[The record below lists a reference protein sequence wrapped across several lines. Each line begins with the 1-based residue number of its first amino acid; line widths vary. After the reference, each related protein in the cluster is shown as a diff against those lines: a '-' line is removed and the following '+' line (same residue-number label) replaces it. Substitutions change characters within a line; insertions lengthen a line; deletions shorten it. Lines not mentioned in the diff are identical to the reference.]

1 MTTACSF
8 FQCLSL
14 IKLIVIVINRY
25 SMFVLFTFVTVLIC
39 VGDMTV
45 FKLEYN
51 MPKCYNV
58 FCCCRCVLPLRRV
71 NISSASQSQVAFAEQ
86 SGSSLHFIQSDTTHF
101 VEHQDYA
108 EQVKSMPL
116 FAAAVNGDRSSLER
130 ILDSWPGSLDV
141 ADKFGRTPLMYSCLG
156 DHSECAEL
164 LIKCGADVNMKDLL
178 GRTPLLWAAHKGN
191 YSCLKLLLNRGA
203 DWKEKDNEGQTS
215 LHLCTI
221 HKCSKCSS
229 FLFRYIPP
237 GAVDDQDVNKRTAMH
252 TAASFGNVDQVHLL
266 IKRNSNVGIPD
277 IEGKTPLHRA
287 AASKDPQAV
296 DCVQCILETAPSV
309 INWQDYEGCTAL
321 HLAVAGGNDVV
332 VSSLISLESCDVNA
346 LDNMFRTPLHWAAVF
361 GYSTIVS
368 ILLNSKADTS
378 SSDSAGATPLHYAAV
393 NNYAET
399 VEVFLSCP
407 YVKDDPDNEG
417 HTAFLWA
424 ASSGADDSVSCFI
437 QHGVDLMQMDKL
449 GTTAVHAAAS
459 AGHTSTVQ
467 LLLKTD
473 FSLTNAKD
481 LMKRTPLSHA
491 CEMGHIKVVKGL
503 ITIGVNVNDD
513 QDKDGLSLLHWAA
526 IGGHADVCQLLLSAG
541 IDVDCQDLA
550 GRNALHY
557 AAYGGYV
564 NSMLVLLENK
574 ADVNS
579 QDREGVTSLHWACS
593 KGHMDAVK
601 LLIQYSASINT
612 MEHTE
617 DRYTPL
623 DYALMGEYFEVCQFM
638 IEHGAVSITGI
649 QDVAAVKIQAWFRGI
664 RVRRTFVERKKLL
677 MKHEQLRKEKK
688 C

>member
-1 MTTACSF
+1 
-8 FQCLSL
+8 
-14 IKLIVIVINRY
+14 
-25 SMFVLFTFVTVLIC
+25 
-39 VGDMTV
+39 
-45 FKLEYN
+45 
-51 MPKCYNV
+51 MPNCYNV

-71 NISSASQSQVAFAEQ
+71 NVGSSAQLQVAFADQ
-86 SGSSLHFIQSDTTHF
+86 SVSSLHFIQTDRTHF
-101 VEHQDYA
+101 GERQDCA
-108 EQVKSMPL
+108 EQVDSLPL
-116 FAAAVNGDRSSLER
+116 FAAAVNGDKSALER
-130 ILDSWPGSLDV
+130 ILDSSWTGSLDV
-141 ADKFGRTPLMYSCLG
+141 VDKFGRTPLMYSSLG
-156 DHSECAEL
+156 DHTECAEL
-164 LIKCGADVNMKDLL
+164 LIKFGADVNMKDLL
-178 GRTPLLWAAHKGN
+178 GRTSLLWAAHKGN
-191 YSCLKLLLNRGA
+191 FSCLKLLLSRGA

-215 LHLCTI
+215 LHLCI
-221 HKCSKCSS
+221 SHKCSKCSS

-252 TAASFGNVDQVHLL
+252 TAASFGNVDQVRLL
-266 IKRNSNVGIPD
+266 IKKNSNVGIPD

-296 DCVQCILETAPSV
+296 DCIQCILETAPSV

-321 HLAVAGGNDVV
+321 HLAVAGGNEAVV
-332 VSSLISLESCDVNA
+332 LSLISLESCDVNA
-346 LDNMFRTPLHWAAVF
+346 LDNMFRTPLHWAAVS
-361 GYSTIVS
+361 GHSAIVS
-368 ILLNSKADTS
+368 MLLHSKADTS

-393 NNYAET
+393 NNFAET

-407 YVKDDPDNEG
+407 YVKDEADNEG
-417 HTAFLWA
+417 RSAFLWA
-424 ASSGADDSVSCFI
+424 ASSGADNSISSFI
-437 QHGVDLMQMDKL
+437 QHGVDLMQVDKL

-473 FSLTNAKD
+473 SPLLMNAKD
-481 LMKRTPLSHA
+481 LAKRIPLSHA
-491 CEMGHIKVVKGL
+491 CEMGHIKVVEAL
-503 ITIGVNVNDD
+503 IAVAANIDD
-513 QDKDGLSLLHWAA
+513 AKDQDGLSLLHWAS
-526 IGGHADVCQLLLSAG
+526 IGGHGDVCQLLVNES
-541 IDVDCQDLA
+541 IDVDCRDLA
-550 GRNALHY
+550 GRTALHY

-574 ADVNS
+574 AKINS

-601 LLIQYSASINT
+601 LLIQYGASINT

-649 QDVAAVKIQAWFRGI
+649 QDVAAVKIQAWFRGV

-677 MKHEQLRKEKK
+677 MKHEQLRKDAAKK
-688 C
+688 KGVDDS

>member
-1 MTTACSF
+1 MNIGS
-8 FQCLSL
+8 
-14 IKLIVIVINRY
+14 
-25 SMFVLFTFVTVLIC
+25 VT
-39 VGDMTV
+39 
-45 FKLEYN
+45 
-51 MPKCYNV
+51 
-58 FCCCRCVLPLRRV
+58 
-71 NISSASQSQVAFAEQ
+71 QSQIAFADQ
-86 SGSSLHFIQSDTTHF
+86 SGSSLHFVQTDVTHF
-101 VEHQDYA
+101 GERQGYADQVE
-108 EQVKSMPL
+108 SLPL
-116 FAAAVNGDRSSLER
+116 FAAAVNGDKPSLER
-130 ILDSWPGSLDV
+130 ILDISSTGSLDIV
-141 ADKFGRTPLMYSCLG
+141 DKFGRTPLMYCCLG
-156 DHSECAEL
+156 DHTECAEL

-191 YSCLKLLLNRGA
+191 YSCLKLLLSRGA

-215 LHLCTI
+215 LHLCTS

-252 TAASFGNVDQVHLL
+252 TAASFGNVDQVRLL
-266 IKRNSNVGIPD
+266 IKKNSNVGIPD

-321 HLAVAGGNDVV
+321 HLAVAGGNETV

-368 ILLNSKADTS
+368 MLLNSKADTS

-393 NNYAET
+393 NNFADT
-399 VEVFLSCP
+399 VEVFLNFLSCQ
-407 YVKDDPDNEG
+407 YVKDEADNEG
-417 HTAFLWA
+417 RSAFLWA
-424 ASSGADDSVSCFI
+424 ASSGADNSISCFI
-437 QHGVDLMQMDKL
+437 QHGVDMLQVDKL
-449 GTTAVHAAAS
+449 GTTAVHVAAS

-467 LLLKTD
+467 LLLKYD
-473 FSLTNAKD
+473 SASLMNAKD
-481 LMKRTPLSHA
+481 LVKRTPLSHA
-491 CEMGHIKVVKGL
+491 CEMGRIKVVEAL
-503 ITIGVNVNDD
+503 IAIGANINDAQD
-513 QDKDGLSLLHWAA
+513 QDGLSVLHWAA
-526 IGGHADVCQLLLSAG
+526 IGGHADVCQLLVNAG
-541 IDVDCQDLA
+541 IDVDCQDLV
-550 GRNALHY
+550 GRTALHY

-574 ADVNS
+574 AKFNS
-579 QDREGVTSLHWACS
+579 QDIEGVTSLHWACS

-601 LLIQYSASINT
+601 LLIQYNASINT

-677 MKHEQLRKEKK
+677 MKHEQLRKDAAKK
-688 C
+688 RTVDDSNIQRDSSAALSSVVETEYDTDSTHPQTLTN